1 MSGLTINKLAS
12 RTYGSL
18 WVLVGVILLLT
29 SCALFFLSFFGFSSF
44 GPSAVEAVTKG
55 VAAAGVDQPTFEKYL
70 GVFGLFLLVI
80 SAIPTTIGVL
90 AFKRY
95 LAAMIV
101 GNVLWMS
108 LVALVIVA
116 DMSLPDAGPLK
127 LSEHVFGFTSIAV
140 LVLLTIAAIYGRPRP
155 VSGLAA

>member
-1 MSGLTINKLAS
+1 MSALMINKIAS

-18 WVLVGVILLLT
+18 WVLVGVILLLS
-29 SCALFFLSFFGFSSF
+29 SCALFFVSFFGFSPI

-55 VAAAGVDQPTFEKYL
+55 VAAAGVELATFEKYL
-70 GVFGLFLLVI
+70 GVFGVVLLVVA
-80 SAIPTTIGVL
+80 AIPITIGVL

-95 LAAMIV
+95 VAAMIV

-116 DMSLPDAGPLK
+116 DMASGENSVPFK
-127 LSEHVFGFTSIAV
+127 LTEHVFGFTSIAV
-140 LVLLTIAAIYGRPRP
+140 LVLLTIAAIHWRPRP
-155 VSGLAA
+155 PALPA